1 MSDYKTPKEKLITNE
16 QASELNRCFKAKQ
29 EKVYGATNDSGLCCS
44 SWYSLEDLEGY
55 INYVKEQANEQK
67 INVDGIRFY
76 FGVYPE
82 DTEDESKA
90 GHNTLF
96 MCPTKSSAT
105 LSASGR
111 SRSEEESDDDD
122 NGSQDIT
129 TISAMNYGSTGNPP
143 KNDYGE

>member
-1 MSDYKTPKEKLITNE
+1 
-16 QASELNRCFKAKQ
+16 
-29 EKVYGATNDSGLCCS
+29 
-44 SWYSLEDLEGY
+44 
-55 INYVKEQANEQK
+55 
-67 INVDGIRFY
+67 
-76 FGVYPE
+76 
-82 DTEDESKA
+82 
-90 GHNTLF
+90 